1 MMLTLIHFTGCI
13 WGIVGGLRQFDIF
26 INWIREVNI
35 QDESAFMRYITST
48 YWAVITVNTIGYG
61 DIHPYN
67 SVEVLFNII
76 LVWFGVSMQSYIM
89 SRVTTI
95 FNSTKPLASY

>member
-13 WGIVGGLRQFDIF
+13 WGIVGGLRQFDTF

-48 YWAVITVNTIGYG
+48 YWAVITVT
-61 DIHPYN
+61 
-67 SVEVLFNII
+67 
-76 LVWFGVSMQSYIM
+76 
-89 SRVTTI
+89 
-95 FNSTKPLASY
+95 